1 MLPFVKGD
9 IRLEWRRMLGCEALR
24 GRLFQRIMKN
34 KMFTY
39 EVAMNCKTF
48 ASHIEAYLCFLRES
62 DDNNAFSIQLCNVT
76 AQMFCHYVRRQNKL
90 AFETR
95 VEYYKNETAIST
107 INVKFTIALCN

>member
-1 MLPFVKGD
+1 
-9 IRLEWRRMLGCEALR
+9 
-24 GRLFQRIMKN
+24 
-34 KMFTY
+34 
-39 EVAMNCKTF
+39 
-48 ASHIEAYLCFLRES
+48 
-62 DDNNAFSIQLCNVT
+62 VT